1 MASLYDIDNNIMAII
16 ESIYAESVN
25 EDGEIAEVD
34 FTALEE
40 LQAERKAKLENIALY
55 IKNCNSEAAA
65 IQNEIDTL
73 KKRMERLQR
82 KSEGLGGLLVSSM
95 QANNETKFESAKCAV
110 KIRTSESTEIDDQS
124 LIPAEFIREV
134 IKEPEYKPDK
144 AAIKKAIKAGQ
155 QVAGAHLKVNTK
167 AVIE

>member
-1 MASLYDIDNNIMAII
+1 MASLYEIDSSIKAII
-16 ESIYAESVN
+16 DSLYDSVDEN
-25 EDGEIAEVD
+25 GEVGEID

-40 LQAERKAKLENIALY
+40 LQEERKAKIENIALY
-55 IKNCNSEAAA
+55 IKNCNAEAAA
-65 IQNEIDTL
+65 IKNEIDTL

-82 KSEGLGGLLVSSM
+82 KSEGLGGLLVSSL
-95 QANNETKFESAKCAV
+95 QANNETKFESPKCAV

-124 LIPAEFIREV
+124 LIPAEFIRE
-134 IKEPEYKPDK
+134 ITHEPEYKPDK
-144 AAIKKAIKAGQ
+144 TAIKKAIKAGQ